1 MSDDW
6 TTEQQQ
12 AAITKVLTTARPRI
26 EAKIDEAWERRD
38 VGFLVLDPDAA
49 IMNARG
55 EDETTLALRE
65 LCAAEGWPLVAL
77 LPIGTITALLTQL
90 GGEADVA
97 QFQALLDARGTK
109 EVPIM
114 TCAGRGFA
122 LNFMQPVRRDSAGST

>member
-12 AAITKVLTTARPRI
+12 AAITKVLTAARPRI
-26 EAKIDEAWERRD
+26 EGQLDEARARQD
-38 VGFLVLDPDAA
+38 AGFLVLDPNAE
-49 IMNARG
+49 IMTARG
-55 EDETTLALRE
+55 EDETTAALTQ

-77 LPIGTITALLTQL
+77 LPIDTITALLTQL
-90 GGEADVA
+90 DSGAEVS
-97 QFQALLDARGTK
+97 QFQELLSARGAD

-122 LNFMQPVRRDSAGST
+122 LNFMRPVRTSMA

>member
-12 AAITKVLTTARPRI
+12 AAITKVLTAARPRI
-26 EAKIDEAWERRD
+26 EGQLDEARARQD
-38 VGFLVLDPDAA
+38 AGFLVLDPNAE
-49 IMNARG
+49 IMTTRG
-55 EDETTLALRE
+55 EDETTAALTQ

-77 LPIGTITALLTQL
+77 LPIDTITALLTQL
-90 GGEADVA
+90 DSGTEVS
-97 QFQALLDARGTK
+97 QFQELLNARGTD

-122 LNFMQPVRRDSAGST
+122 LNFMRPVRTSMA

>member
-12 AAITKVLTTARPRI
+12 AAITKVLTAARPRI
-26 EAKIDEAWERRD
+26 EGQLDEARARQD
-38 VGFLVLDPDAA
+38 AGFLVLDPNAE
-49 IMNARG
+49 IMTARG
-55 EDETTLALRE
+55 EDETTAALTQ

-77 LPIGTITALLTQL
+77 LPIDTITALLTQL
-90 GGEADVA
+90 DSGAKVS
-97 QFQALLDARGTK
+97 QFQELLSARGAD

-122 LNFMQPVRRDSAGST
+122 LNFMRPVRTSMA